1 MTVPERVIEVGDCV
15 FPCEELL
22 GRAEWTPAWDAAEIA
37 REIGPSLITGG
48 AGSIGS
54 VLAAHLAAF
63 GVPVC
68 IADADERAMDA
79 LARTLPPSKSVVYR
93 LCDVADALQVYD
105 AISAFQPRTIFHLAA
120 KKHVKYAE
128 PAVRNAVMTNVVGTW
143 NAVNAARKS
152 ECVCNVVCASSDKAV
167 AAANVL
173 GHTKRAAERLT
184 TAFAREWTRGR
195 VASVR
200 LCNVLGTAGNVLL
213 AFTADGKQ
221 ALVANH
227 GEGTISVIDLKD
239 AKVSNTFT
247 AGTGIETLAFY

>member
-1 MTVPERVIEVGDCV
+1 MPDFDGAVLFIEEMTTSPTQAERA
-15 FPCEELL
+15 F
-22 GRAEWTPAWDAAEIA
+22 R
-37 REIGPSLITGG
+37 
-48 AGSIGS
+48 
-54 VLAAHLAAF
+54 HLAAL

-79 LARTLPPSKSVVYR
+79 LARELPPSDTVAYR

-167 AAANVL
+167 AAANVA
-173 GHTKRAAERLT
+173 TPLT
-184 TAFAREWTRGR
+184 A
-195 VASVR
+195 
-200 LCNVLGTAGNVLL
+200 
-213 AFTADGKQ
+213 Q
-221 ALVANH
+221 
-227 GEGTISVIDLKD
+227 
-239 AKVSNTFT
+239 NTFHMP
-247 AGTGIETLAFY
+247 ALMQPDEAAQAMLRGWQQGRFEIHFPRRFSLFLKLLRWLPDRWYFSWVSSAVLKGVKK